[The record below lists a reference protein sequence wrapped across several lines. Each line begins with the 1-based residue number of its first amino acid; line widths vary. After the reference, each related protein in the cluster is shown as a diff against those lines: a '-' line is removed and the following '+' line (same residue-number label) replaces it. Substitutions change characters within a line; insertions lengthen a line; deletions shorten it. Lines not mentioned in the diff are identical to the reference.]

1 MILGTMIAAAM
12 AGALALPVAGTGAT
26 AARGTDTPP
35 SANPLLSLVGAG
47 FAAIGDAMHAV
58 PILGPLATDVGESA
72 FCAAEF
78 VPVVGDVAKASVNKF
93 DKDQKQGN
101 ACSSAGSAGSSGGS
115 AGSAGSA
122 GGSAGSS
129 TGSAGSSSGSSAGS
143 ADSSGKS
150 TSGKSTSGRSTSGRS
165 TSGRSSSDRSTADR
179 STSAGMGSSSTGSP
193 SISASG
199 NSTSLPGISE
209 PGSTGNTS
217 NDNAGAST
225 GASTSSSMPSKPS
238 MPSTSSSSSSSSS
251 DHTSGS
257 DHSSTADHT
266 SGSDHTSGTDHTPGA
281 DHTAGGGH
289 TPGADHTS
297 GTDHT
302 SSADHTSGVAHGPAS
317 TSSSSAK
324 HVAQTATFPNGRFQL
339 RQAGGDCLV
348 KGAGSAAV
356 PGPCDAAAAWTY
368 QSSSGELHPAMD
380 SGACL
385 LAATKELEMVSV
397 SSCTAARSWTS
408 HWYLSGTRRL
418 FVRDTDEHDSW
429 RFLGAPGALVVG
441 GVDQRNIPAVPV
453 WSFPAA

>member
-115 AGSAGSA
+115 AGSAG
-122 GGSAGSS
+122 
-129 TGSAGSSSGSSAGS
+129 
-143 ADSSGKS
+143 
-150 TSGKSTSGRSTSGRS
+150 KSTSGRSSS
-165 TSGRSSSDRSTADR
+165 DRSSSDRSTADR